1 MDGCGQLDLNP
12 PPNDYFA
19 EGVHSCSRSTFK
31 WVLLKYDS
39 DTVSSRLADYFKTEM
54 IWKQEWKAGFP
65 VNKKQILTILRFS
78 EIHKTVMCIHVCLST
93 TAVQIF
99 EVGLSQQ

>member
-1 MDGCGQLDLNP
+1 MDGCGQLGLNP

-19 EGVHSCSRSTFK
+19 KGVHLFSHSTFK

-39 DTVSSRLADYFKTEM
+39 DTVSSRLADYFKAKM

-65 VNKKQILTILRFS
+65 VNKEQILTILTFS
-78 EIHKTVMCIHVCLST
+78 EIQKMVMCIHVCPST
-93 TAVQIF
+93 TAVQIL